1 MRKSLLLASLVVIS
15 TSALGMLGNG
25 KRGFP
30 YDSSEDKHQTQ
41 KIRIL
46 APKEISIG
54 GSTCEQEEKQSQ
66 ASQSSSQYEWD
77 PAEQAMQL
85 EFLICREKKLDIRN
99 NTLEIL
105 QRYTYF
111 PDLEEMTIGCVNL
124 ANISFNALEFPNLK
138 VLKFLSLFWISQE
151 NLSKLLLNAR
161 KLEELYLNNNELNTF
176 PLEICE
182 LKNLRILDLH
192 DNKIASLPKKI
203 SQLENLQELYLSGN
217 QLKLLPEEL
226 WNKKNSMILT
236 IYDNPLIS
244 FPESGETLKVFSE
257 QEDKVWRKPNKF
269 LDYLNKN
276 EAVFTQN
283 GIKKEFKK
291 RKFNKNNIKVI
302 FDRVF
307 DEVIPVGENIKNE
320 KIYTGEK
327 YKQSETEVI
336 ERLEK
341 LVNQTVSIQCPKEI
355 IEEVL
360 EEYDWFSSEQKNAVK
375 ILTGDQNLS
384 VLIGR
389 AGSGKTTTMKAVAKI
404 YEMSGA
410 NVIGMSMAALAS
422 ENLEKEADIEC
433 ATIARWTRGGLAEHQ
448 DKQINV
454 IIVDEAS
461 MVGIFD
467 WADILKLA
475 DIHQAKIILVGD
487 DNQLKPISSGDCFR
501 VALDILGSDN
511 VGKLNKIHRQEEEW
525 QNEASIEFSKLNTIK
540 ALSVYDQ
547 YKRIHELTD
556 VEQISEKFL
565 EIEKE
570 GSAVV
575 ICLDNG
581 LRNKINKQI
590 HDVKRNRGILGRE
603 IVKIGGKKFSLN
615 EKIIFTENNWD
626 DGVKNG
632 EVATVI
638 EFENGVLTVKS
649 GDKLKDITIEKTD
662 PEDQKVKKIIYDKV
676 DYAYAITTTKSQGKT
691 YDNTIVVAHPMMDC
705 KNIYVAMTRHKKNVD
720 LYYKTSDFK
729 NVENLIK
736 RLSRYGQKDLVQD
749 YFVKNSPYRERV
761 QKYNELSKT
770 MSKIVKN
777 INKNK
782 AGWNDW
788 RRFQK
793 ERVEIGKEIS
803 KDHKNHEL
811 YMNQSGLTL
820 EKLEI
825 DCKLRNKPQV
835 K

>member
-1 MRKSLLLASLVVIS
+1 MRKYLLFASLVIS
-15 TSALGMLGNG
+15 TSALGMIGNG

-30 YDSSEDKHQTQ
+30 YDGSEDKHQTQ
-41 KIRIL
+41 KIRVL
-46 APKEISIG
+46 APKEISID
-54 GSTCEQEEKQSQ
+54 SSNCERQGKQ
-66 ASQSSSQYEWD
+66 SQSSSQYEWD
-77 PAEQAMQL
+77 PVEQDIQL
-85 EFLICREKKLDIRN
+85 ESLVCRKKKLDIN
-99 NTLEIL
+99 DNIVEIL
-105 QRYTYF
+105 QRYTCF

-138 VLKFLSLFWISQE
+138 VLKFLSLFWVSQE
-151 NLSKLLLNAR
+151 NLSKLLLSAR

-176 PLEICE
+176 PSEICE

-192 DNKIASLPKKI
+192 DNKITSLPKKM

-244 FPESGETLKVFSE
+244 FPKSGENLKIFSE
-257 QEDKVWRKPNKF
+257 QEDKVWRDSNKF

-283 GIKKEFKK
+283 GIKKEFEK
-291 RKFNKNNIKVI
+291 RKFNKNNMKVI
-302 FDRVF
+302 FGRVF
-307 DEVIPVGENIKNE
+307 DKVVHVGKNIKGE
-320 KIYTGEK
+320 EIYTGEK
-327 YKQSETEVI
+327 YKQLETEVI
-336 ERLEK
+336 KRLEK
-341 LVNQTVSIQCPKEI
+341 LINQTVLIQCPKEI
-355 IEEVL
+355 LEEVL

-375 ILTGDQNLS
+375 ILTGNQNLS

-389 AGSGKTTTMKAVAKI
+389 AGSGKTTTMKAIAKI
-404 YEMSGA
+404 YEQSGA

-433 ATIARWTRGGLAEHQ
+433 ATIARWTRGGLAEYQ
-448 DKQINV
+448 GKQIDV

-467 WADILKLA
+467 WANILKLA
-475 DIHQAKIILVGD
+475 DKHQAKIILVGD

-501 VALDILGSDN
+501 VALDILDSDN
-511 VGKLNKIHRQEEEW
+511 VGKLNKIHRQEDEW
-525 QNEASIEFSKLNTIK
+525 QNKASIEFSKLNTIK
-540 ALSVYDQ
+540 ALSTYDQ
-547 YKRIHELTD
+547 HERIHELTSI
-556 VEQISEKFL
+556 EQISEKFL

-590 HDVKRNRGILGRE
+590 HDVKRRRKILGKE
-603 IVKIGGKKFSLN
+603 IAKINGKEFSKN
-615 EKIIFTENNWD
+615 ERIIFTENNWNAE
-626 DGVKNG
+626 VKNG

-662 PEDQKVKKIIYDKV
+662 PENPEIKEVIYDKI
-676 DYAYAITTTKSQGKT
+676 DYAYAITVTKSQGKT

-705 KNIYVAMTRHKKNVD
+705 KKIYVAMTRHKKNVD

-729 NVENLIK
+729 DIENLIK

-749 YFVKNSPYRERV
+749 YFVKNSPYRKRV

-782 AGWNDW
+782 ANWNDW

-793 ERVEIGKEIS
+793 DRVEIGKKIS
-803 KDHKNHEL
+803 KDYKNHEL
-811 YMNQSGLTL
+811 YMNQSGITL

-825 DCKLRNKPQV
+825 DCKLRNKP
-835 K
+835 KMR

>member
-1 MRKSLLLASLVVIS
+1 MRKSLLLASFVVIS

-30 YDSSEDKHQTQ
+30 YDGSEDKHQTQ

-46 APKEISIG
+46 APKEILIDS
-54 GSTCEQEEKQSQ
+54 SNCEQQGKQ
-66 ASQSSSQYEWD
+66 SQSSSQYEWD
-77 PAEQAMQL
+77 PVEQDIQL
-85 EFLICREKKLDIRN
+85 ESLVCRKKKLDIN
-99 NTLEIL
+99 DNIVEIL

-111 PDLEEMTIGCVNL
+111 PDLEEMTIGYVNL
-124 ANISFNALEFPNLK
+124 ANISFNVLEFPNLK

-192 DNKIASLPKKI
+192 DNKITSLPKKM
-203 SQLENLQELYLSGN
+203 SQLKNLQELYLSGN
-217 QLKLLPEEL
+217 KLRILPDEL
-226 WNKKNSMILT
+226 LNTKSSIILT
-236 IYDNPLIS
+236 VYNNPLIS
-244 FPESGETLKVFSE
+244 RPESGKNLKIFNE
-257 QEDKVWRKPNKF
+257 QEDKVWRNPNKF

-283 GIKKEFKK
+283 GIKKEFEK

-302 FDRVF
+302 FGRVF
-307 DEVIPVGENIKNE
+307 DKVIHVGENIKGE

-327 YKQSETEVI
+327 YEQLETEVI

-355 IEEVL
+355 LEEVL
-360 EEYDWFSSEQKNAVK
+360 EEYYWFSSEQKDAVK
-375 ILTGDQNLS
+375 ILTGNQNLS
-384 VLIGR
+384 ALIGR

-404 YEMSGA
+404 YELSGA

-433 ATIARWTRGGLAEHQ
+433 ATIARWTRGGLAEYQ
-448 DKQINV
+448 GKRIDV

-467 WADILKLA
+467 WANILKLA
-475 DIHQAKIILVGD
+475 DEHQAKIILVGD

-501 VALDILGSDN
+501 AALKILGSDN
-511 VGKLNKIHRQEEEW
+511 VGKLSKILRQEDKW
-525 QNEASIEFSKLNTIK
+525 QNKASIEFSKLNTIK
-540 ALSVYDQ
+540 AMSTYDQ
-547 YKRIHELTD
+547 HERIHELTSI
-556 VEQISEKFL
+556 EQISEKFL
-565 EIEKE
+565 EIEEE
-570 GSAVV
+570 GSTVV

-590 HDVKRNRGILGRE
+590 HDIKRKHGILGRE
-603 IVKIGGKKFSLN
+603 IAKIGGKKFSLN

-626 DGVKNG
+626 AEVKNG

-649 GDKLKDITIEKTD
+649 GDKLKNITIEKTD
-662 PEDQKVKKIIYDKV
+662 PENPEIKEVIYDKI
-676 DYAYAITTTKSQGKT
+676 DYAYAITVTKSQGKT
-691 YDNTIVVAHPMMDC
+691 YKNTIVVAHPMMDC

-729 NVENLIK
+729 NIKNLIN

-770 MSKIVKN
+770 ISKIVKN

-782 AGWNDW
+782 ANWKDW
-788 RRFQK
+788 EKIQNK
-793 ERVEIGKEIS
+793 RVKIGKEIS
-803 KDHKNHEL
+803 KDYENHEL
-811 YMNQSGLTL
+811 YMNQSGITL

-825 DCKLRNKPQV
+825 DCKLRDKP
-835 K
+835 KMR